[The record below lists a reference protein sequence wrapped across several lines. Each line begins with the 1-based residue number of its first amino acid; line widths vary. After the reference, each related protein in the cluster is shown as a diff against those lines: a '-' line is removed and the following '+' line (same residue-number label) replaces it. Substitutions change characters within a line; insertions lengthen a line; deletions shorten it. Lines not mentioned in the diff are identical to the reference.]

1 MKVTQENRETVK
13 SFMKILVDLKLSEE
27 AVKMITTML
36 QNERQMDE
44 LVAFIKKNINAT
56 EAEILDKAE
65 EISNIR

>member
-1 MKVTQENRETVK
+1 
-13 SFMKILVDLKLSEE
+13 MKILVDLKLSEE

-56 EAEILDKAE
+56 EEEILDKAE
-65 EISNIR
+65 GISNIR